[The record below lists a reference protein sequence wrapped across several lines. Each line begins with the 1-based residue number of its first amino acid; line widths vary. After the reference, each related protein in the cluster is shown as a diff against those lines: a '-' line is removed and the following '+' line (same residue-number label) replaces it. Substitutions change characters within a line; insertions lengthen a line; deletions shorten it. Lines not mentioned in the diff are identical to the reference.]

1 MRELLRLLLQ
11 AKRTSGKGII
21 RQLFEI
27 YRLRRGDG
35 QLGVSEYFDFQL
47 YDDALHPPETKPDF
61 IGWRRENGLNQFF
74 NREEWAGLSLDK
86 ILFYGFLQATE
97 LPHPRVYAV
106 YSDTGRFV
114 QGARS
119 LNGASELADYLR
131 GSPPFPL
138 FSKPSHSNYG
148 RGGHLLTGYDAAAD
162 AVVFSDGSKKAM
174 DDYIASLEIF
184 LSGGYVY
191 QEAFQPHPAL
201 AEICG
206 PRASTVRAVV
216 AVHAGGIRH
225 ISVVWKITTGDN
237 VIDNFLH
244 GRSGNLVASV
254 DFNDGRVVRVVG
266 ADGNGGVVATNTHPD
281 TGRDIMPL
289 TLPDWERVKQLC
301 RDAAPLLHGMHLLHM
316 DIGLS
321 DRGPLLIEVNKGG
334 DMDLHQVASGKGF
347 LSPDMRAAMR
357 DQQAYNERIRAI
369 VAENR
374 RKAGTVG
381 A

>member
-1 MRELLRLLLQ
+1 MRELLQQLLH
-11 AKRTSGKGII
+11 ARKTSGKGII
-21 RQLFEI
+21 RQLIEI
-27 YRLRRGDG
+27 YRLRRGEG
-35 QLGVSEYFDFQL
+35 QLGVSEYFGFQL
-47 YDDALHPPETKPDF
+47 YDDNLHPPETKSDF

-74 NREEWAGLSLDK
+74 NREEWAALSLDK
-86 ILFYGFLQATE
+86 ILFYGLLQATD
-97 LPHPRVYAV
+97 LPHPRVHAV
-106 YSDTGRFV
+106 YSGTGRFV
-114 QGARS
+114 QGAQS
-119 LNGASELADYLR
+119 LNGADQLAAYLR
-131 GSPPFPL
+131 GAPPFPL
-138 FSKPSHSNYG
+138 FSKPSHGNYG
-148 RGGHLLTGYDAAAD
+148 RGGHLLTAFDAAAD
-162 AVVFSDGSKKAM
+162 AVVFADGSTRGM
-174 DDYIASLEIF
+174 DDYIAGLEIF

-216 AVHAGGIRH
+216 AVTSRGIRP
-225 ISVVWKITTGDN
+225 ISVVWKITTGNN

-244 GRSGNLVASV
+244 GQSGNLVASV
-254 DFNDGRVVRVVG
+254 DFSDGRVRRVIQ
-266 ADGNGGVVATNTHPD
+266 ADGKGGVEETNTHPD

-289 TLPDWERVKQLC
+289 TLPDWDRVQALC
-301 RDAAPLLHGMHLLHM
+301 ENTAPLLTGMHLLHM

-347 LSPDMRAAMR
+347 LSAEMRAAMR
-357 DQQAYNERIRAI
+357 DQEDYNNRVRAI

-374 RKAGTVG
+374 RKASSVG